1 MPQNARFGVQNVF
14 CMNEMCWQSKVGESS
29 FLPERKDKFY
39 NTGNSLFEIMSS
51 RFRTVR
57 MKHQIPYDCSQGKLG
72 WVSEI
77 MVN

>member
-1 MPQNARFGVQNVF
+1 
-14 CMNEMCWQSKVGESS
+14 MNEMCWQSKVGESS

-39 NTGNSLFEIMSS
+39 NTGNSLFAIMSS